1 MTKKVIITGA
11 TSGIGYELALKLA
24 NKGYQ
29 VLGTGRREDRLR
41 MLQSENPEQLTTM
54 QWDVTDLDNLQ
65 SNFDKAVQSLG
76 GLDLCVVNSG
86 IGRQN
91 PDLQFQPELET
102 INVNVCGFTATLLAA
117 ARYFL
122 SQGRGH
128 IVGISSVA
136 AHKGFAGTP
145 AYNASKSYEK
155 TYMEGIYCRLQN
167 TDVTITDI
175 RPGFIYTEMTEENKN
190 MFWVATAERAAKDI
204 YKAIKKK
211 KRVAYITP
219 RWRIMSWIMRG
230 IPLPLFAKF
239 SPQEK

>member
-1 MTKKVIITGA
+1 MTKKAIITGA

-24 NKGYQ
+24 REGFE
-29 VLGTGRREDRLR
+29 VLGTGRREDRLQQ
-41 MLQSENPEQLTTM
+41 LKSENPDQIKTM
-54 QWDVTDLDNLQ
+54 QWDVADLGNLQ
-65 SNFDKAVQSLG
+65 ASFDKAVECLG

-86 IGRQN
+86 IGRLN

-102 INVNVCGFTATLLAA
+102 INVNVCGFTAALLAA

-122 SQGRGH
+122 EQGRGH
-128 IVGISSVA
+128 IVGVSSVA
-136 AHKGFAGTP
+136 AHKGYSEAPG
-145 AYNASKSYEK
+145 YNASKSFEK

-167 TDVTITDI
+167 TNITITDI
-175 RPGFIYTEMTEENKN
+175 RPGFVYTEMTEDNKN
-190 MFWVATAERAAKDI
+190 MFWVATAERAANDI
-204 YKAIKKK
+204 YKAIRKK

-230 IPLPLFAKF
+230 IPLPMFAKF